1 MDYIKLIISLLMA
14 VFSILN
20 SMGFAPLPD
29 LDVETESTTVVE
41 STNIPSTTVSTTKPT
56 TTKPTTTAPTTTK
69 PATTA
74 PTTTKPTT
82 TKPATTIP
90 TTTKPTTTKPVTT
103 EPTTSA
109 PVSEFANF
117 TYLKYPDEAVKTLKA
132 NGISE
137 KKYRSRAVTGDGE
150 YEECQG
156 YSDVNGVVISPY
168 YTLEVNDTSVPVYS
182 SIVFVGDTEEGEL
195 HSFAEIYI
203 NSDDKGKIN
212 ITLDSDD
219 FKIKNAICLPESL
232 NVTPSVKNYKMTA
245 TVTGLGTYTFLFNNA
260 GQKSA
265 FTLFVK
271 EKIDD
276 NATINT
282 LKTAYGAENVI
293 VYESGVHKIDYINI
307 RKSNTVIYLKQGA
320 YLIANHKYDI
330 NSQNDENLYVEDEA
344 LQSNSIGLTR
354 MPFINFHG
362 CSNVRLYGRG
372 IIDLTRLDRRERRGI
387 VFTNC
392 SDIEVI
398 GVKIVNSPEWSFIT
412 YNCDNVNIADV
423 DIFGYRMNSDAYAI
437 CSSRNVLV
445 NRSFCRTGD
454 DLFDVK
460 GLGGPAG
467 IHSKNITFQNCIGWG
482 GKARCFGIC
491 GEVHSPISDVT
502 FKDSAVIYRDATW
515 DNDRVSSLAIIV
527 EQQGG
532 SINNI
537 TFDNI
542 EIFKDTGR
550 PIGCL
555 IYGSDIENFEINNV
569 TYRNIKYS
577 GELKPKFTS
586 NGKKNSINATLD
598 NVTANGSKLNLGGV
612 EWDKYAN
619 LTFK

>member
-1 MDYIKLIISLLMA
+1 MDYIRLIISLIMA
-14 VFSILN
+14 AFTILN
-20 SMGFAPLPD
+20 SMGITSLPN
-29 LDVETESTTVVE
+29 LDIETEDTTIESTTAIVE
-41 STNIPSTTVSTTKPT
+41 TTTTAPSTTKPTTTAPTTTKPTTTAPSTTKPTTTAPT
-56 TTKPTTTAPTTTK
+56 TTKPTTTAPTTT
-69 PATTA
+69 
-74 PTTTKPTT
+74 
-82 TKPATTIP
+82 
-90 TTTKPTTTKPVTT
+90 
-103 EPTTSA
+103 EPTTQA
-109 PVSEFANF
+109 PAPEYADF
-117 TYLKYPDEAVKTLKA
+117 TYLQYPAEAVKTLKD
-132 NGISE
+132 NKISE
-137 KKYRSRAVTGDGE
+137 KNYRKRAITGDGE

-156 YSDVNGVVISPY
+156 YTDVNGVVISPY
-168 YTLEVNDTSVPVYS
+168 YTLEINDKSVPVYS
-182 SIVFVGDTEEGEL
+182 TIVFVGDTSEGEL
-195 HSFAEIYI
+195 HSFSEIYI
-203 NSDDKGKIN
+203 DANNTGKIT
-212 ITLDSDD
+212 IELDSDD

-232 NVTPSVKNYKMTA
+232 NVTPSVKSGKMTV
-245 TVTGLGTYTFLFNNA
+245 TVTELGTYTFLFNDA

-276 NATINT
+276 NATIDL
-282 LKTAYGAENVI
+282 LKTIYGNDNVI
-293 VYESGVHKIDYINI
+293 VYESGIHYLDYINV
-307 RKSNTVIYLKQGA
+307 RQSNTVIYLKQGA
-320 YLIANHKYDI
+320 YLKANHKYDI
-330 NSQNDENLYVEDEA
+330 NSQSDENLYVEDEA
-344 LQSNSIGLTR
+344 LTSNTIGLTR
-354 MPFINFHG
+354 MPFINFCG

-372 IIDLTRLDRRERRGI
+372 IIDLTSLDRRERRGV

-398 GVKIVNSPEWSFIT
+398 GIKIINAPEWSFIT
-412 YNCDNVNIADV
+412 YNCDNINIVDV
-423 DIFGYRMNSDAYAI
+423 DIFGYRMNSDAFAI
-437 CSSRNVLV
+437 CSSRNALI

-460 GLGGPAG
+460 GLGGPEG

-515 DNDRVSSLAIIV
+515 DNDRVCSLAIVV
-527 EQQGG
+527 EEQGG

-555 IYGSDIENFEINNV
+555 IYGKNVENFEINNV
-569 TYRNIKYS
+569 TYKNIKYS

-586 NGKKNSINATLD
+586 NGKSNSINATLE
-598 NVTANGSKLNLGGV
+598 NVTANGNKLNLGGV
-612 EWDKYAN
+612 EYDKYAK

>member
-1 MDYIKLIISLLMA
+1 MDYIKLIISLIMA
-14 VFSILN
+14 AFSILN
-20 SMGFAPLPD
+20 SMGFTSIPD
-29 LDVETESTTVVE
+29 LDIETESTTVVE
-41 STNIPSTTVSTTKPT
+41 STTLQPTTTTPATTKPT

-69 PATTA
+69 PTTTKPTTTA

-82 TKPATTIP
+82 TKP
-90 TTTKPTTTKPVTT
+90 TTTVPTTT
-103 EPTTSA
+103 EPTTQA
-109 PVSEFANF
+109 PAPEYADY
-117 TYLKYPDEAVKTLKA
+117 TYLQYPADAVKTLKA
-132 NGISE
+132 NGITE
-137 KKYRSRAVTGDGE
+137 KKYRNRATTGDGE

-168 YTLEVNDTSVPVYS
+168 YTLEINDKSVPVYS
-182 SIVFVGDTEEGEL
+182 TIVFVGDTEEGEL
-195 HSFAEIYI
+195 HSFSEIYI
-203 NSDDKGKIN
+203 DANNTSKIT
-212 ITLDSDD
+212 IELDSDD

-232 NVTPSVKNYKMTA
+232 NISPSVKSGKMTV
-245 TVTGLGTYTFLFNNA
+245 TVTELGTYTFLFNDA
-260 GQKSA
+260 GQESA

-276 NATINT
+276 NATIDL
-282 LKTAYGAENVI
+282 LKTAYGKDNVI
-293 VYESGVHKIDYINI
+293 VYESGVHYLDYINI
-307 RKSNTVIYLKQGA
+307 KKSNTVIYLKQGA

-330 NSQNDENLYVEDEA
+330 NSQSDENLYTEDEA
-344 LQSNSIGLTR
+344 LTSNSIGLTR

-372 IIDLTRLDRRERRGI
+372 IIDLTKLDRRERRGI

-398 GVKIVNSPEWSFIT
+398 GVKIINSPEWSFIT

-460 GLGGPAG
+460 GLGGPTG

-537 TFDNI
+537 TFENI

-555 IYGSDIENFEINNV
+555 IYGSDVENFEINNV
-569 TYRNIKYS
+569 TYKNIKYS

-586 NGKKNSINATLD
+586 NGKNNTINATID